1 MNVVR
6 GGFDAV
12 DRDARATATLLDRCA
27 ASGDSVVRVWRPPK
41 HVAFGR
47 RDATRDGYADVREH
61 VSDAGYAVRERAVG
75 GRAVVHTGTTV
86 SIAWIAPAAERRFAI
101 PERYDRLRS
110 WVQGALRGTHAEVS
124 EGEPP
129 NSWCPGDHSLMID
142 GKVCGVAQRVTTDC
156 ALTAAILIVQDVA
169 EIARLTSRI
178 YDGLDLSFDPATVD
192 GVRDHDAT
200 LSPKTVISRL
210 ESEIRHNDD
219 RGKHV
224 SEVIDP

>member
-6 GGFDAV
+6 GGFDAI
-12 DRDARATATLLDRCA
+12 DRDAQATATLLDRCA
-27 ASGDSVVRVWRPPK
+27 ASGDSVVRIWKPPK

-75 GRAVVHTGTTV
+75 GRAVVHTGTTI
-86 SIAWIAPAAERRFAI
+86 SIAWITPADERRFAI
-101 PERYDRLRS
+101 PDRYDRLRS
-110 WVQGALRGTHAEVS
+110 WVQGALRGTRAEVS

-142 GKVCGVAQRVTTDC
+142 GKVCGIAQRVTTDC

-178 YDGLDLSFDPATVD
+178 YDGLDLPVDPATVD
-192 GVRDHDAT
+192 GVREHDAT
-200 LSPKTVISRL
+200 LSPEAVINKI
-210 ESEIRHNDD
+210 ESEIRYDD
-219 RGKHV
+219 GRVENITSAVKL
-224 SEVIDP
+224 